1 MRSRMTWRFSGRK
14 MAGSVR
20 LVKRRVF
27 EGGVGGVM
35 GGILERSRVRFERR
49 EAEEEDREC
58 CGEVSIL
65 KAVVVNVDVEVRF
78 KSSYD
83 DNWLWMM
90 LVEMEM

>member
-1 MRSRMTWRFSGRK
+1 
-14 MAGSVR
+14 
-20 LVKRRVF
+20 
-27 EGGVGGVM
+27 M

-65 KAVVVNVDVEVRF
+65 NVVVVNLDVVRL
-78 KSSYD
+78 KSSY

-90 LVEMEM
+90 LDRDGDVNSARSAGCSCRSVDV

>member
-1 MRSRMTWRFSGRK
+1 MRRNDFSGAKAWMGAEWVMRSRITWRFSGRK

-65 KAVVVNVDVEVRF
+65 KVVVV
-78 KSSYD
+78 Y
-83 DNWLWMM
+83 
-90 LVEMEM
+90 

>member
-1 MRSRMTWRFSGRK
+1 MRRNDFSGAKAWMGAEWVMRSRITWRFSGRK

-65 KAVVVNVDVEVRF
+65 
-78 KSSYD
+78 
-83 DNWLWMM
+83 
-90 LVEMEM
+90 